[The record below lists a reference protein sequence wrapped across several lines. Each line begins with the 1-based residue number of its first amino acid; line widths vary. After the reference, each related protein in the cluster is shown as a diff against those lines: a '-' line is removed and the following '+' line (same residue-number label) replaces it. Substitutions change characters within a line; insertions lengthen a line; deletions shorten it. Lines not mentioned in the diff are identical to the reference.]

1 MLVSV
6 SQINYRA
13 LQTPRLELE
22 QGITAI
28 VGQNAAGKSNLL
40 DAIYLGYTG
49 ETLARR
55 IEDVIKH
62 GESEAYVALAIETI
76 EGMRKVEIGLSAGHK
91 SIKIDGQSL
100 RSIELAKEFAAV
112 LIRPED
118 SEIVHGSPSKRRA
131 FLDSLLSR
139 LSLRYAVL
147 LKEYNRVVEQRNA
160 ALKNLAD
167 PSLEI
172 WTEKFLNLGTEI
184 MALRLRAIT
193 KIDEIARESYKEVA
207 KDGKTLS
214 LSLRSGE
221 KPLRESH
228 LESLEE
234 ERYRGTT
241 VVGPH
246 RDDIVLS
253 LDDYSVQTFGSR
265 GEART
270 SALTLKVAEY
280 QLLKEKHK
288 AAPLLLLDD
297 FSAEFDLNRRS
308 YILNLLSNTPQA
320 IVTGTEL
327 PPKYDAAYQIAGGV
341 LGGL

>member
-1 MLVSV
+1 M
-6 SQINYRA
+6 SQINYRS
-13 LQTPRLELE
+13 LQTARLELK

-28 VGQNAAGKSNLL
+28 VGQNAAGKSNVL

-49 ETLARR
+49 EILARR

-62 GESEAYVALAIETI
+62 GETEAYVALEIENDD
-76 EGMRKVEIGLSAGHK
+76 GLRKVEIGLSAGHK
-91 SIKIDGQSL
+91 SIKIDGQNL
-100 RSIELAKEFAAV
+100 RSIELGKEFAAV

-118 SEIVHGSPSKRRA
+118 AEIVHGSPSKRRA
-131 FLDSLLSR
+131 FLDSILSR

-167 PSLEI
+167 LSLEI
-172 WTEKFLNLGTEI
+172 WTEKFLSLGTEI
-184 MALRLRAIT
+184 MSLRQRAIT
-193 KIDEIARESYKEVA
+193 KIDEIASEAYKEVA
-207 KDGKTLS
+207 KDAKTLS
-214 LSLRSGE
+214 LVLRSGE

-246 RDDIVLS
+246 RDDILLN
-253 LDDYSVQTFGSR
+253 LDGYSVQTFGSR

-270 SALTLKVAEY
+270 TALTLKVAEY
-280 QLLKEKHK
+280 RLLKEKHK
-288 AAPLLLLDD
+288 MAPLLLLDD

-308 YILNLLSNTPQA
+308 YILNLLADTPQA

-327 PPKYDAAYQIAGGV
+327 APQYDVAYQIAGGV